1 MGTSRS
7 GSPAP
12 LTVNTSGKTPSP
24 SPGLFS
30 PSASRPPTSAPVE
43 GCESPGLHALH
54 HLGTPKETSKA
65 EVDRD
70 MFTGLKTI
78 NYYEVL
84 REIGRG
90 RQGKVKFA
98 RNLAFKGEDGNDL
111 FCAIKIVPR
120 ASGRRRLGRIAE
132 PTTDVKREIAILKK
146 ARHPNVVAL
155 YEVIDDPEYK
165 KVYLIL
171 EYVARGEIVWR
182 TNAPDSIIKINNNRW
197 QFEKSGG
204 KLTTEID
211 EGEAYKVHSD
221 WVRHTDVSRRHEHSM
236 GMRTPG
242 GDHYYAHS
250 ETDDELSDLSR
261 NPSLVMQ
268 RSNTPS
274 RGNSQI
280 DYEPSSAGMLEGTWY
295 GSYQDISRDVLQDR
309 RGSLFSAVSHMS
321 SEHEGLEI
329 NEQEAYVPT
338 LTFSEAR
345 RSFQNVLLGL
355 EFLHHI
361 GIIHRDI
368 KPANLLVASSG
379 EVKISDFGVSYL
391 GKPLTE
397 EEADDQVKKQEA
409 GETEELVDDDRE
421 LAKSVGTPAF
431 WAPELC
437 YDDTSIFA
445 DNASPKITGAL
456 DLWSLGVTLYCM
468 VYARLPFYANE
479 EVGLHEAI
487 CTAEPFFPS
496 TRLVPVEDVSP
507 SGSSNSNKR
516 SEYELKLEYVPEA
529 VRDLIRQLLVKD
541 PSKRMTV
548 KQAKSHP
555 WVVEG
560 LQDPTEF
567 LQRTDLPEEGKEKL
581 AKEAEQDLETAVK
594 TLTYVQQAVSNVKSA
609 VGSIAKTLGGR
620 KRGRSVATSTSA
632 SSDSIAAPSSSSG
645 STVGKTDRSR
655 EARRRSLKPDEM
667 ATVLK
672 ASRENTSEHPLAQSQ
687 TASPDQES
695 GPSYFPTTT
704 THFKAATTSIT
715 PAFDQERRPQ
725 MPDRAISSIS
735 TADSV
740 KTIRAPQPMHR
751 ASILDNQDSIK
762 ATLNGVSNTI
772 SSIWEGGKR
781 ARSRLGG
788 RKSRDRSSVSS
799 SRSPS
804 TSRKASDLDA
814 HTRSSVAVTTLNASG
829 DLETPERLRH
839 AAPTAATSSPM
850 QSYKSYGAPRQPL
863 MPPTSSEAAF
873 QEASDIN
880 QRKQILEI
888 AQHKPESRFRMP
900 EEAAA
905 DECPPSPDDITFFN
919 KMQSPRAGPQQ
930 LVSSTE
936 PESRDVPIQTLP
948 SASTIAS
955 SVDDPYSYSSNVSQ
969 RVSNPSLGLGSGAS
983 SPPGESYFHAEEHY
997 PAHGADHEA
1006 DYMRTAEYMQTAEL
1020 IPAVGRHATPAPAA
1034 KSLEQQAVCD
1044 DADADDDHVEY
1055 DEDDDSSDD
1064 GGIIMGSGLARK
1076 S

>member
-1 MGTSRS
+1 
-7 GSPAP
+7 
-12 LTVNTSGKTPSP
+12 
-24 SPGLFS
+24 
-30 PSASRPPTSAPVE
+30 
-43 GCESPGLHALH
+43 
-54 HLGTPKETSKA
+54 
-65 EVDRD
+65 

-98 RNLAFKGEDGNDL
+98 RNLEFRGEGNADF

-120 ASGRRRLGRIAE
+120 TSGRRRLGRIAE

-146 ARHPNVVAL
+146 ARHANVVAL

-182 TNAPDSIIKINNNRW
+182 THAPDSIVQINNKRW
-197 QFEKSGG
+197 GLEKSGRQ
-204 KLTTEID
+204 LTTELD
-211 EGEAYKVHSD
+211 DGDLFKVHVD
-221 WVRHTDVSRRHEHSM
+221 WTRHTDAGRRHEHGM

-242 GDHYYAHS
+242 GDHYYALS
-250 ETDDELSDLSR
+250 ETDEDFSDLSR
-261 NPSLVMQ
+261 HASLVIQ
-268 RSNTPS
+268 SSNTPS
-274 RGNSQI
+274 HVDSQEEDPLYGTQYAPYPDMS
-280 DYEPSSAGMLEGTWY
+280 DYL
-295 GSYQDISRDVLQDR
+295 LQDR

-321 SEHEGLEI
+321 SEHGGIEI

-345 RSFQNVLLGL
+345 RSFQDVLLGL

-368 KPANLLVASSG
+368 KPANLLVSSTG
-379 EVKISDFGVSYL
+379 QVKISDFGVSYL

-397 EEADDQVKKQEA
+397 GEADDQVKKQEA

-445 DNASPKITGAL
+445 DNAPPKITGAL

-487 CTAEPFFPS
+487 CTAEPYFPT
-496 TRLVPVEDVSP
+496 TRLVPVEEESP
-507 SGSSNSNKR
+507 SGGSSNSNKR
-516 SEYELKLEYVPEA
+516 SEYELKFEYVPEA
-529 VRDLIRQLLVKD
+529 VRGLIRQLLIKD

-548 KQAKSHP
+548 KQAKNHP

-567 LQRTDLPEEGKEKL
+567 LQRTDLPEGGKEKL

-594 TLTYVQQAVSNVKSA
+594 RLTYVQQAVSNVKSA
-609 VGSIAKTLGGR
+609 VGSIAKTLGR
-620 KRGRSVATSTSA
+620 KRGRSVATSANA

-645 STVGKTDRSR
+645 STVGRPDRSQ
-655 EARRRSLKPDEM
+655 EERSRSHKPDEM
-667 ATVLK
+667 AFALK
-672 ASRENTSEHPLAQSQ
+672 SSRENPTEHPLAQSQ
-687 TASPDQES
+687 TTSPDQTS
-695 GPSYFPTTT
+695 APSYFPNTTAP
-704 THFKAATTSIT
+704 FKAATTAVT
-715 PAFDQERRPQ
+715 ATAVGQDQRPQ
-725 MPDRAISSIS
+725 IAGRATSSIS
-735 TADSV
+735 TADSIR
-740 KTIRAPQPMHR
+740 TIKAPQPSQR

-772 SSIWEGGKR
+772 SSIWESGKR
-781 ARSRLGG
+781 ASSHLGG
-788 RKSRDRSSVSS
+788 RKSRDRSSVGN

-804 TSRKASDLDA
+804 ASRISSDHDA
-814 HTRSSVAVTTLNASG
+814 HAQPNVAITTLNASG
-829 DLETPERLRH
+829 DLETPDRLRH
-839 AAPTAATSSPM
+839 APPKLVTASSTQRNRSYAP
-850 QSYKSYGAPRQPL
+850 PRQPF

-873 QEASDIN
+873 QEANEIN
-880 QRKQILEI
+880 QRKQIHEI
-888 AQHKPESRFRMP
+888 TKQGSEDRFQMP
-900 EEAAA
+900 EETVE
-905 DECPPSPDDITFFN
+905 ECPPSPDDFTFYK
-919 KMQSPRAGPQQ
+919 KMQSPRVEPRPLALAREP
-930 LVSSTE
+930 
-936 PESRDVPIQTLP
+936 PESDGAPIQTLP

-955 SVDDPYSYSSNVSQ
+955 SIDDPYSYSSNVSQ
-969 RVSNPSLGLGSGAS
+969 RVSNPSLGFGSGAS
-983 SPPGESYFHAEEHY
+983 SPPGESHFNPKEHH
-997 PAHGADHEA
+997 PAQGADNEA
-1006 DYMRTAEYMQTAEL
+1006 DYMRTAEYMHTAERL
-1020 IPAVGRHATPAPAA
+1020 PLEGGHPAPVAA
-1034 KSLEQQAVCD
+1034 GKPLEEQAVYE
-1044 DADADDDHVEY
+1044 DADADDDHVEC
-1055 DEDDDSSDD
+1055 DDDDNSSDDDDDDD
-1064 GGIIMGSGLARK
+1064 GGIMMGGGIARK
-1076 S
+1076 